1 MSVSSSSSVGRDRV
15 VGGGRDDRRLVEV
28 VGREVGQQE
37 PRELDAVLL
46 VGRLVVGDA
55 GLGGVG
61 VRAAE
66 LLDGD
71 VLAGHGLDHVG
82 PGDEHVA
89 GALDHQREVGD
100 RGGVDRAAG
109 RRAHDEA
116 DLRDDAGGAG
126 VAEED
131 LREQAERDHALLDAG
146 AAAVVDADDRAAG
159 LHRVVHD
166 LDDLL
171 AVDLAQAAAEHG
183 EVVAVDRDRPAVHG
197 ADAGDHAVAVRAV
210 PLDPEVVRA
219 VPGQLVELG
228 EGARVEQQVDPLA
241 GGQLALGVLL
251 LDRRERARVHGLV
264 PSALQ
269 IRDLPRSRVRV
280 RQVDRRRVS
289 CSHGGKVNLAAVGV
303 ITWRLLSST

>member
-1 MSVSSSSSVGRDRV
+1 MSVSSSSSPGRDGEVGR
-15 VGGGRDDRRLVEV
+15 GRDDRRLVEV
-28 VGREVGQQE
+28 VRRQVGEQQ

-46 VGRLVVGDA
+46 VLRLVVGDA

-61 VRAAE
+61 MRPAQ
-66 LLDGD
+66 LLHRH
-71 VLAGHGLDHVG
+71 VLAGHGLDHVR

-89 GALDHQREVGD
+89 GALDHQGEVGD

-109 RRAHDEA
+109 RRAHDQA

-159 LHRVVHD
+159 LHGVVHD

-183 EVVAVDRDRPAVHG
+183 EVVAVDRDRAAVHR

-210 PLDPEVVRA
+210 ALDAEVMRA
-219 VPGQLVELG
+219 MPGQLVELH
-228 EGARVEQQVDPLA
+228 ERALVEQQVDPLA
-241 GGQLALGVLL
+241 GGELALGVLL
-251 LDRRERARVHGLV
+251 LDRGKGTRVHGLV
-264 PSALQ
+264 PSALK
-269 IRDLPRSRVRV
+269 IRDLPCGGVRV
-280 RQVDRRRVS
+280 RQVAGNRSQLRS
-289 CSHGGKVNLAAVGV
+289 WGKG
-303 ITWRLLSST
+303 